1 MLPETTAGLA
11 RWGSQSPGR
20 GHPRTSSLL
29 PVVGVG
35 SCLVPGGAKC
45 QTQMSMASAG
55 GRASHIHRGDLMTMT
70 LDPDDPD
77 STKRSRSIS
86 AANVSGMVSTG
97 DRAYNVISTFS
108 PALEEVSKAD
118 PENIQ
123 QVGAAQLSLSTSY
136 YQNVLD
142 QARRSFMAAIISA
155 AVGLAFFIA
164 AVSILL
170 IRNDVRAG
178 TVSAISGAVV
188 ELISGLN
195 FWLYG
200 RTAYQMNFFHIR
212 LEQTQKYLL
221 ANSLATKLS
230 GDNRDAAL
238 MDLIRQVSSSP
249 VFNADLPRD
258 SD

>member
-1 MLPETTAGLA
+1 
-11 RWGSQSPGR
+11 
-20 GHPRTSSLL
+20 
-29 PVVGVG
+29 
-35 SCLVPGGAKC
+35 
-45 QTQMSMASAG
+45 MATIMG
-55 GRASHIHRGDLMTMT
+55 
-70 LDPDDPD
+70 PDDPD
-77 STKRSRSIS
+77 STKRSPKARPVSVS
-86 AANVSGMVSTG
+86 AGDSGSAIVGRDIAGSG
-97 DRAYNVISTFS
+97 FVIGHFT

-142 QARRSFMAAIISA
+142 QAKRSFMAAIVSA

-164 AVSILL
+164 AVSIFL

-178 TVSAISGAVV
+178 TVSAVSGAIV

-200 RTAYQMNFFHIR
+200 RTASQMNFFHIR

-221 ANSLATKLS
+221 ANSLATKLGS
-230 GDNRDAAL
+230 DNRDSAL
-238 MDLIRQVSSSP
+238 MELIRQVSSSP
-249 VFNADLPRD
+249 VFNANPPRD
-258 SD
+258 DD